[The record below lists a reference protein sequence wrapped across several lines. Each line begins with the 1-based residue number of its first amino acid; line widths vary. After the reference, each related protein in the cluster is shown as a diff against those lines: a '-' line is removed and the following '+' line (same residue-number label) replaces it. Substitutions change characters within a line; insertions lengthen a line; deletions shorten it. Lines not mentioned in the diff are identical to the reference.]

1 MIDFQIED
9 IRFHERSV
17 NLRLPFRFGVATL
30 VACPQVHVLVRVKF
44 SNGQTVEACSAEM
57 MVPKWFD
64 KNTALSNEEN
74 FEQLRFALKATRS
87 AYTQDKNN
95 QTAWQYFI
103 RHYDDIVSVCASQG
117 INSLAASYGPA
128 LIDRALIDAVCHFLG
143 QSFYEVMKKNAVGID
158 LHQHPKLQ
166 DLSAFNLE
174 RFLAELKLSQKISAR
189 HTVGLIDPLLET
201 DLTADSPS
209 DGLPVCLKDIAR
221 HYGHTHYKLKLS
233 GNTEFDVERLEKIA
247 SVIGQEAQA
256 ITLDGNEQYQSAEA
270 FQQFFEKFKSLPKL
284 QSIYQKT
291 LFVEQPIHRD
301 QTLGSDVSAIAQS
314 IPLLVDESDNEL
326 DTFLSAAKLGYTGI
340 SSKSCKG
347 VYKSIVNAARCRQM
361 TESTGRKHFQSGED
375 LTMQAGVA
383 VQQDLALVN
392 LLGLTH
398 VERNGHHYV
407 NGMAALSHEEQQA
420 FQKEFPSL
428 YETSNDVVRLRI
440 QHGQIDLSSLNCQG
454 FATGRQRSP
463 IEWDKMPTEKFSY

>member
-1 MIDFQIED
+1 
-9 IRFHERSV
+9 
-17 NLRLPFRFGVATL
+17 
-30 VACPQVHVLVRVKF
+30 
-44 SNGQTVEACSAEM
+44 
-57 MVPKWFD
+57 
-64 KNTALSNEEN
+64 
-74 FEQLRFALKATRS
+74 
-87 AYTQDKNN
+87 
-95 QTAWQYFI
+95 
-103 RHYDDIVSVCASQG
+103 
-117 INSLAASYGPA
+117 
-128 LIDRALIDAVCHFLG
+128 
-143 QSFYEVMKKNAVGID
+143 
-158 LHQHPKLQ
+158 
-166 DLSAFNLE
+166 
-174 RFLAELKLSQKISAR
+174 
-189 HTVGLIDPLLET
+189 VGLIDPLLET

-233 GNTEFDVERLEKIA
+233 GNTEFDVDRLEKIA
-247 SVIGQEAQA
+247 SVIGHEAQA
-256 ITLDGNEQYQSAEA
+256 ITLDGNEQYQSGEA
-270 FQQFFEKFKSLPKL
+270 FQQFFEKFKSLPQL
-284 QSIYQKT
+284 QSICQKT

-301 QTLGSDVSAIAQS
+301 QTLSSDVSAIAQS

-326 DTFLSAAKLGYTGI
+326 DTFLRAAKLGYTGI

-428 YETSNDVVRLRI
+428 YETPNEVVRLRI

-463 IEWDKMPTEKFSY
+463 IEWDKMSHAY